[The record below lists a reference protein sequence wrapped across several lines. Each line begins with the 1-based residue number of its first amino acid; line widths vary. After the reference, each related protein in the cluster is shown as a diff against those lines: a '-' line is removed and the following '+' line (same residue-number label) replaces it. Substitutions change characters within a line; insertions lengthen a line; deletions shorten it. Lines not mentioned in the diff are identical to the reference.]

1 MLNGK
6 YQQFEL
12 DHIGKI
18 RPEFKLRKAPSLDQ
32 VIVSFLAKYDVFVE
46 PLTSGKARKKDNYG
60 DAAIAIMGGP
70 ELGYDAQKLTSQK
83 QQTKIQEWTQWKQW
97 ALDHEDFEA
106 YRAEKID
113 KAKEKYFATLKKLED
128 PKVQEELKPMLDA
141 FHKKINKDSFIFI
154 ASTVVFI
161 AVGIYLA
168 KAAG

>member
-18 RPEFKLRKAPSLDQ
+18 RPEFKLRKAPSLDE

-46 PLTSGKARKKDNYG
+46 PLTSGKARKKNNYG

-70 ELGYDAQKLTSQK
+70 ELGYDAMKVSKQKE
-83 QQTKIQEWTQWKQW
+83 QTKIQEWTQWKQW
-97 ALDHEDFEA
+97 ALDHKDFEA

-113 KAKEKYFATLKKLED
+113 TAREKRSVILRKLND
-128 PKVQEELKPMLDA
+128 PKIQEELEPIIQELKLRLNIGYVIMGIIVIVIVVGL
-141 FHKKINKDSFIFI
+141 
-154 ASTVVFI
+154 ASS
-161 AVGIYLA
+161 
-168 KAAG
+168 